1 MQSNKIL
8 IVDGSNLLFQMFFG
22 MPSRIIGRNGKPIQ
36 GTLGFIGALL
46 KTIRSVVPTHVIV
59 IFDGEHPND
68 RVNID
73 SEYKANRIDYS
84 ETLKEETPFSQL
96 NDIYTA
102 LDYLNIK
109 YYETTDCE
117 TDDLIASYTTVC
129 GNENEII
136 IMSFDSD
143 FFQLINERV
152 SILRYRGEKSYMCDL
167 KYFTFKFGIQP
178 KQYVDFK
185 SLVGDHSDNIKG
197 VYGIGPKTARNLLN
211 EYGSINGI
219 MSNIKNIKKDA
230 IKKELIEN
238 KERVKVNQE
247 LIKLDVNRKIPII
260 ISDLKYEETKKTT
273 IEVLFAI
280 GLK

>member
-1 MQSNKIL
+1 MQNNKIL

-59 IFDGEHPND
+59 IFDGEHPNV

-84 ETLKEETPFSQL
+84 ETLEEETPFSQL
-96 NDIYTA
+96 NDICAA

-109 YYETTDCE
+109 YFETTDCE
-117 TDDLIASYTTVC
+117 TDDLIASYTTVYE
-129 GNENEII
+129 NENEII

-152 SILRYRGEKSYMCDL
+152 SILRYRGEKSYICDL
-167 KYFTFKFGIQP
+167 EYFTLKFGIQP
-178 KQYVDFK
+178 EQYVDFK
-185 SLVGDHSDNIKG
+185 SLVGDPSDNISG

-211 EYGSINGI
+211 EYGSIDGI
-219 MSNIKNIKKDA
+219 VSNINNIKKDTLKKKL
-230 IKKELIEN
+230 IEKKERL
-238 KERVKVNQE
+238 KVNQE
-247 LIKLDVNRKIPII
+247 LIKMDVNREIPII
-260 ISDLKYEETKKTT
+260 ISELKYKETNQTT

>member
-84 ETLKEETPFSQL
+84 KTLKEETPFSQL